1 MKNYFETIFSSVFL
15 HSLFI
20 VLIFIGGLSQ
30 VKKLQKNTPSLPV
43 INVDLTQ
50 IKIAK
55 ESSIPNLKEEVK
67 KLEVIEKKIDEKLK
81 KEQIKKEELRIE
93 KRKKKKLEK
102 KKKEIKKSSVK
113 EKTPPLKKKTEQSS
127 VPASELGSSKKN
139 IPPKSEVSRPTR
151 RKKIENSE
159 HKTKISSHT
168 LHDLSLSVRDALRV
182 RIRQCWM
189 IDPSRN
195 YPKGMQIRVTAF
207 LQQNGTVYKTLAP
220 TASDSLSNYLIGT
233 AVRAIKVCSP
243 FDFLP
248 VEQYD
253 QWKEIEITFDP
264 ANGNIK

>member
-15 HSLFI
+15 HILFI
-20 VLIFIGGLSQ
+20 VLIFVGGLSQ
-30 VKKLQKNTPSLPV
+30 IKKLQKKTPSLPV
-43 INVDLTQ
+43 INVDLTK

-93 KRKKKKLEK
+93 KIKKIEN

-113 EKTPPLKKKTEQSS
+113 EKTPPLKEKKI
-127 VPASELGSSKKN
+127 KKPKE
-139 IPPKSEVSRPTR
+139 IVSQKSEVSRPTR

-159 HKTKISSHT
+159 HKTRTSSHT

-195 YPKGMQIRVTAF
+195 YPKGMQIRITAF

-220 TASDSLSNYLIGT
+220 TASDSLSSYLIGT

-253 QWKEIEITFDP
+253 KWKEIEITFDP
-264 ANGNIK
+264 ANKNIK